1 MRKIILVL
9 SITVFVIGISRA
21 QEVKSNLRFIEVTG
35 SAETSVEPDEIR
47 FQIGIQEYWKEEY
60 ERGKKYKDY
69 ITKIPLI
76 EIEKNLMRSLVSVG
90 IAKDQIVIKE
100 IGQNWNR
107 SGKDF
112 KKSKTFEL
120 VLTDLKEVND
130 ILAKVQIK
138 GINSMRIAA
147 LKNKDIVKYR
157 EQVKI
162 EAMKA
167 AKKKA
172 GYLLESV
179 NEELGSVISVIEL
192 DENIPIWRPEN
203 ILSNT
208 IISSNDSDI
217 NQSMRKIKLKYE
229 IKVRFEIK

>member
-1 MRKIILVL
+1 MRN
-9 SITVFVIGISRA
+9 G
-21 QEVKSNLRFIEVTG
+21 
-35 SAETSVEPDEIR
+35 IR

-147 LKNKDIVKYR
+147 LKNKNIIKYR

-203 ILSNT
+203 ILGNS

-217 NQSMRKIKLKYE
+217 NKSMRKIKLKYE

>member
-1 MRKIILVL
+1 M
-9 SITVFVIGISRA
+9 
-21 QEVKSNLRFIEVTG
+21 
-35 SAETSVEPDEIR
+35 
-47 FQIGIQEYWKEEY
+47 
-60 ERGKKYKDY
+60 GKGCANY
-69 ITKIPLI
+69 
-76 EIEKNLMRSLVSVG
+76 R
-90 IAKDQIVIKE
+90 IVI
-100 IGQNWNR
+100 
-107 SGKDF
+107 
-112 KKSKTFEL
+112 KSKTFEL
-120 VLTDLKEVND
+120 VLPDLKEVND

-172 GYLLESV
+172 GYLLKSV

-203 ILSNT
+203 ILSNS
-208 IISSNDSDI
+208 IINSNDSDI

>member
-1 MRKIILVL
+1 MRKIILGL

-112 KKSKTFEL
+112 KKSNYSKP
-120 VLTDLKEVND
+120 V
-130 ILAKVQIK
+130 ILMGYYNMIYQY
-138 GINSMRIAA
+138 GESNF
-147 LKNKDIVKYR
+147 LKNCKKSGVNVLIV
-157 EQVKI
+157 VD
-162 EAMKA
+162 
-167 AKKKA
+167 
-172 GYLLESV
+172 L
-179 NEELGSVISVIEL
+179 
-192 DENIPIWRPEN
+192 PWPEN
-203 ILSNT
+203 KSF
-208 IISSNDSDI
+208 SKKC
-217 NQSMRKIKLKYE
+217 KIKKINFPKLE
-229 IKVRFEIK
+229 NSFITNFPIFTINFI

>member
-1 MRKIILVL
+1 MRKIILGL

-203 ILSNT
+203 ILSNS

>member
-1 MRKIILVL
+1 MRKIILGL

>member
-1 MRKIILVL
+1 MSRK
-9 SITVFVIGISRA
+9 
-21 QEVKSNLRFIEVTG
+21 E
-35 SAETSVEPDEIR
+35 
-47 FQIGIQEYWKEEY
+47 
-60 ERGKKYKDY
+60 
-69 ITKIPLI
+69 
-76 EIEKNLMRSLVSVG
+76 
-90 IAKDQIVIKE
+90 
-100 IGQNWNR
+100 
-107 SGKDF
+107 KDF

-120 VLTDLKEVND
+120 VLTDLKKVND

-138 GINSMRIAA
+138 GSNSMRIAA

-203 ILSNT
+203 ILGNS

>member
-1 MRKIILVL
+1 MSRK
-9 SITVFVIGISRA
+9 
-21 QEVKSNLRFIEVTG
+21 E
-35 SAETSVEPDEIR
+35 
-47 FQIGIQEYWKEEY
+47 
-60 ERGKKYKDY
+60 
-69 ITKIPLI
+69 
-76 EIEKNLMRSLVSVG
+76 
-90 IAKDQIVIKE
+90 
-100 IGQNWNR
+100 
-107 SGKDF
+107 KDF

-120 VLTDLKEVND
+120 VLTDLKKVND

-138 GINSMRIAA
+138 GSNSMRIAA

-157 EQVKI
+157 EQVKT

-203 ILSNT
+203 ILSNS

-217 NQSMRKIKLKYE
+217 NQSTRKIKLKYE
-229 IKVRFEIK
+229 IKVRFEIR

>member
-1 MRKIILVL
+1 MSRK
-9 SITVFVIGISRA
+9 
-21 QEVKSNLRFIEVTG
+21 E
-35 SAETSVEPDEIR
+35 
-47 FQIGIQEYWKEEY
+47 
-60 ERGKKYKDY
+60 
-69 ITKIPLI
+69 
-76 EIEKNLMRSLVSVG
+76 
-90 IAKDQIVIKE
+90 
-100 IGQNWNR
+100 
-107 SGKDF
+107 KDF

-147 LKNKDIVKYR
+147 LKNKNIVKYR

-203 ILSNT
+203 ILSNS

>member
-1 MRKIILVL
+1 MRKIILGL

-192 DENIPIWRPEN
+192 DESIPIWRPEN
-203 ILSNT
+203 ILSNS

>member
-1 MRKIILVL
+1 M
-9 SITVFVIGISRA
+9 
-21 QEVKSNLRFIEVTG
+21 
-35 SAETSVEPDEIR
+35 
-47 FQIGIQEYWKEEY
+47 
-60 ERGKKYKDY
+60 GKGCANY
-69 ITKIPLI
+69 
-76 EIEKNLMRSLVSVG
+76 R
-90 IAKDQIVIKE
+90 IVI
-100 IGQNWNR
+100 
-107 SGKDF
+107 
-112 KKSKTFEL
+112 KSKTFEL

-208 IISSNDSDI
+208 KISSNDSDI
-217 NQSMRKIKLKYE
+217 NQSMRKIKLKYD

>member
-1 MRKIILVL
+1 M
-9 SITVFVIGISRA
+9 
-21 QEVKSNLRFIEVTG
+21 
-35 SAETSVEPDEIR
+35 
-47 FQIGIQEYWKEEY
+47 
-60 ERGKKYKDY
+60 GKGCANY
-69 ITKIPLI
+69 
-76 EIEKNLMRSLVSVG
+76 R
-90 IAKDQIVIKE
+90 IVI
-100 IGQNWNR
+100 
-107 SGKDF
+107 
-112 KKSKTFEL
+112 KSKTFEL

-192 DENIPIWRPEN
+192 DESIPIWRPEN
-203 ILSNT
+203 ILSNS
-208 IISSNDSDI
+208 IINSNDSDI
-217 NQSMRKIKLKYE
+217 NQSMRKIKLKYD

>member
-1 MRKIILVL
+1 MRKIILGL

-147 LKNKDIVKYR
+147 LKNKNIVKYR

-203 ILSNT
+203 ILSNS

>member
-1 MRKIILVL
+1 MSRK
-9 SITVFVIGISRA
+9 
-21 QEVKSNLRFIEVTG
+21 E
-35 SAETSVEPDEIR
+35 
-47 FQIGIQEYWKEEY
+47 
-60 ERGKKYKDY
+60 
-69 ITKIPLI
+69 
-76 EIEKNLMRSLVSVG
+76 
-90 IAKDQIVIKE
+90 
-100 IGQNWNR
+100 
-107 SGKDF
+107 KDF

-203 ILSNT
+203 ILSNS

>member
-1 MRKIILVL
+1 MRKIILGL

-157 EQVKI
+157 EQVK
-162 EAMKA
+162 
-167 AKKKA
+167 
-172 GYLLESV
+172 
-179 NEELGSVISVIEL
+179 
-192 DENIPIWRPEN
+192 
-203 ILSNT
+203 
-208 IISSNDSDI
+208 
-217 NQSMRKIKLKYE
+217 LKQ
-229 IKVRFEIK
+229 

>member
-1 MRKIILVL
+1 MRKIILGL

-147 LKNKDIVKYR
+147 LKNKNIVKYR

>member
-1 MRKIILVL
+1 M
-9 SITVFVIGISRA
+9 
-21 QEVKSNLRFIEVTG
+21 
-35 SAETSVEPDEIR
+35 
-47 FQIGIQEYWKEEY
+47 
-60 ERGKKYKDY
+60 GKGCANY
-69 ITKIPLI
+69 
-76 EIEKNLMRSLVSVG
+76 R
-90 IAKDQIVIKE
+90 IVI
-100 IGQNWNR
+100 
-107 SGKDF
+107 
-112 KKSKTFEL
+112 KSKTFEL

-192 DENIPIWRPEN
+192 DESIPIWRPEN
-203 ILSNT
+203 ILSNS
-208 IISSNDSDI
+208 IINSNDSDI

>member
-1 MRKIILVL
+1 MRKIILGL

-76 EIEKNLMRSLVSVG
+76 EIDKNLMRSLVSVG

-192 DENIPIWRPEN
+192 DESIPIWRPEN
-203 ILSNT
+203 ILSNS

>member
-120 VLTDLKEVND
+120 VLTDLKKVND

-147 LKNKDIVKYR
+147 LKNKDIIKYR
-157 EQVKI
+157 KQIKI

-192 DENIPIWRPEN
+192 DESIPIWRPEN

>member
-192 DENIPIWRPEN
+192 DESIPIWRPEN

>member
-1 MRKIILVL
+1 MRKIILGL

-192 DENIPIWRPEN
+192 DESIPIWRPEN